1 MAILNTITKRILKE
15 AYSEKLMSTM
25 VDKFIKE
32 NPRANN
38 EISRALINR
47 FDQIKAGLSTKL
59 NQVALPDRLK
69 EKNKYLDIT
78 QYSFD
83 ELVKLI
89 RSIPEDENK
98 IKKEMAKFYAQQ
110 ERMGENEIKPYVNRF
125 FNNKRNLKQYV
136 ENGADEELGLSKQ
149 EIKEYIPRQLMM
161 GNDSYLDIRMWRN
174 FHQLEQMLDALFP
187 SAGFSTGEDGVIN
200 HASTDADKV
209 YDKNGLEIYKGDAQH
224 KCISYNPKEKTG
236 ATKYSWCIAQ
246 PGNSYY
252 DRYRF
257 MGQGEN
263 RMFYFVF
270 DRTKPDTGN
279 KGNFTDKWHAYVI
292 NVGEDRY
299 WVTNAN
305 NPGELPSGGART
317 WQGLES
323 SMSPE
328 SWAKIK
334 NLESIFKYIPPSK
347 AEITASVLRGKKLS
361 ASDFKE
367 LDYDTKE
374 DYVKANVNQ
383 LSPEILSILDDNLK
397 AISIE
402 MGQKYTFNQ
411 LKENKKLLERYAFV
425 RFRHTDWGKEPI
437 PLPFINY
444 LNEEQKKEY
453 FEKYEKE
460 YSRFDQILKYFGEEF
475 TKYYVTKEI
484 KTLNYLPREAAPYIT
499 DSKALEEYEMMWY
512 FWDKWQIED
521 TDDYDVDKPKT
532 QAVTPVPLSLSDWKA
547 FKYKEIFIDKALK
560 IRSGISDEVIDNP
573 TNDDVSALLYSSPFI
588 LLSGSNKY
596 LVLPL
601 NNESDNDKFYI
612 TDIQGNPISKETFNE
627 NLIFNEDTYL
637 NPTQFGT
644 MDKIFKI
651 KNVKYNDEPL
661 NKYFSSKSTKINE
674 NKYSLL
680 DYKDIII

>member
-59 NQVALPDRLK
+59 NQIALPDRLK

-110 ERMGENEIKPYVNRF
+110 ERMSENDTRAYVNRF

-161 GNDSYLDIRMWRN
+161 GENTYLDIRMWRN

-187 SAGFSTGEDGVIN
+187 TSGLTGKEGDEQLNSAT
-200 HASTDADKV
+200 TDADKV
-209 YDKNGLEIYKGDAQH
+209 YSKDGLEVYKGDAQH
-224 KCISYNPKEKTG
+224 KCIAYNPKGETG
-236 ATKYSWCIAQ
+236 TKYSWCIAQ
-246 PGNSYY
+246 PGNSFY
-252 DRYRF
+252 DNYRF
-257 MGQGEN
+257 RGQGEN

-270 DRTKPDTGN
+270 DRTKSDKGN
-279 KGNFTDKWHAYVI
+279 KGNFNDKWHAYVI
-292 NVGEDRY
+292 NVGEDKY

-305 NPGELPSGGART
+305 NPGELPSGGAKT

-323 SMSPE
+323 SMAPE
-328 SWAKIK
+328 AWDKIK
-334 NLESIFKYIPPSK
+334 NLESIFKYLPPSK
-347 AEITASVLRGKKLS
+347 AEITASALRGKKLS
-361 ASDFKE
+361 ANDFRE

-383 LSPEILSILDDNLK
+383 LDKQILDILDDNLK
-397 AISIE
+397 SISIE
-402 MGQKYTFNQ
+402 MGQKYTFDN
-411 LKENKKLLERYAFV
+411 LKYNKKLVERYAFV
-425 RFRHTDWGKEPI
+425 RFRHTDWGKTPI

-453 FEKYEKE
+453 FEKYEKQ
-460 YSRFDQILKYFGEEF
+460 YSRFDQILKYFGEGF
-475 TKYYVTKEI
+475 TKYYVDKEA
-484 KTLNYLPREAAPYIT
+484 KNLNYLPREAEPFIKDT
-499 DSKALEEYEMMWY
+499 NILEKYDMMWY
-512 FWDKWQIED
+512 LWDKWEIFES
-521 TDDYDVDKPKT
+521 DDYNVDQPKK
-532 QAVTPVPLSLSDWKA
+532 QEVVPQPLTLNDWKG
-547 FKYKEIFIDKALK
+547 FKYKKLFLDLVKQNRSKIPNDSIDDTENYENA
-560 IRSGISDEVIDNP
+560 V
-573 TNDDVSALLYSSPFI
+573 LYSSPFI
-588 LLSGSNKY
+588 LINGSKTF
-596 LVLPL
+596 LVLPKDSGSE
-601 NNESDNDKFYI
+601 NNTFYI
-612 TDIQGNPISKETFNE
+612 TDTEGNLVTKETFDE

-637 NPTQFGT
+637 NPTQFQT
-644 MDKIFKI
+644 MDKIFNLKDI
-651 KNVKYNDEPL
+651 KYNDQPIKL
-661 NKYFSSKSTKINE
+661 NINE
-674 NKYSLL
+674 SKYSLI
-680 DYKDIII
+680 DYKDLIM